1 MSPHPFITVIIPVHN
16 GENFLPRCLD
26 RLLTSSYPAYEIII
40 VNDAS
45 TDQSAEIARQ
55 KGARVL
61 ATTRQSG
68 PAAARNLGATQAR
81 GELLFFVDA
90 DVMVQP
96 LTLDRI
102 AYNFRTYPEIAAV
115 FGSYDDSPAEK
126 NFLSQYRNLYHHYVH
141 QQARPEA
148 STFWS
153 GCGAI
158 RRDVFLALGGFDQ
171 VRYPAPAIEDIELG
185 YRLRRKGY
193 NIRLDKELQVKHLKE
208 WRLGSMLRADI
219 FARAL
224 PWSTLILETDN
235 LVNDLNLQMTERINA
250 GMVMLSVGVL
260 LLSPWQPKLLLILPL
275 LLAVPLL
282 LNRKL
287 YRFFLQ
293 RKGWGFTL
301 LVFPLQ
307 LLYYLYSSLTFLCC
321 WGKQFF
327 SNSWLRLQGT
337 QK

>member
-1 MSPHPFITVIIPVHN
+1 LVFA
-16 GENFLPRCLD
+16 
-26 RLLTSSYPAYEIII
+26 SSYPAYEVII
-40 VNDAS
+40 VDDAS
-45 TDQSAEIARQ
+45 KDRSGEIARQ

-61 ATTRQSG
+61 EMPRQSG
-68 PAAARNLGATQAR
+68 PAAARNFGATEAQ

-96 LTLDRI
+96 QTLDRV
-102 AYNFRTYPEIAAV
+102 AYNFFHYPEIAAV
-115 FGSYDDSPAEK
+115 FGSYDDAPAEK
-126 NFLSQYRNLYHHYVH
+126 NFLSQYRNLQHHYVH

-158 RRDVFLALGGFDQ
+158 RRDVFLAVGGFDA
-171 VRYPAPAIEDIELG
+171 VRYPAPSIEDIELG
-185 YRLRRKGY
+185 YRLRRAGHH
-193 NIRLDKELQVKHLKE
+193 IRLDKELQVKHLKE

-219 FARAL
+219 FARAV

-235 LVNDLNLQMTERINA
+235 LVNDLNLQTTERINA
-250 GMVMLSVGVL
+250 GMVIMSVGVL
-260 LLSPWQPKLLLILPL
+260 VLSPLQPKLLLILPL
-275 LLAVPLL
+275 LLAVPVL

-287 YRFFLQ
+287 YRFFAQ
-293 RKGWGFTL
+293 RKGWGFAV

-307 LLYYLYSSLTFLCC
+307 LLYYLYSSLSFAFC

-327 SNSWLRLQGT
+327 FNSRPKLQGT
-337 QK
+337 EK